1 MSHTQYS
8 LPIVCFHL
16 SFACTF
22 RSRIQQYGLFSLV
35 PCSLYSLTY
44 WFSLPQV
51 CCCLP
56 LANCLSTV
64 YQPIFINRLF
74 SFVKV
79 PFLVTCLLLSYTSLL
94 LPSSICHSTVLICYF
109 FLIYYSSLCH
119 YLSIVW
125 LLSIT
130 YLFLKDCNGTQNH
143 TQLIRNRTLDHL
155 AKVVLG
161 LSLVAVT

>member
-1 MSHTQYS
+1 MLRTCHIPSTVCKSSVFICH
-8 LPIVCFHL
+8 LPAL
-16 SFACTF
+16 SGHV
-22 RSRIQQYGLFSLV
+22 SSNMLFSLV

-94 LPSSICHSTVLICYF
+94 LPSSITH
-109 FLIYYSSLCH
+109 
-119 YLSIVW
+119 
-125 LLSIT
+125 
-130 YLFLKDCNGTQNH
+130 LFISV
-143 TQLIRNRTLDHL
+143 TQLFSSVIFFSFTTRHFVYICQLFDYC
-155 AKVVLG
+155 
-161 LSLVAVT
+161 LSLTYS

>member
-56 LANCLSTV
+56 LANCLSTF

-94 LPSSICHSTVLICYF
+94 LPSSISV
-109 FLIYYSSLCH
+109 
-119 YLSIVW
+119 
-125 LLSIT
+125 
-130 YLFLKDCNGTQNH
+130 
-143 TQLIRNRTLDHL
+143 TQLFSSVIFFSFTTRHFVTICQLFDYC
-155 AKVVLG
+155 
-161 LSLVAVT
+161 LSLTYS

>member
-22 RSRIQQYGLFSLV
+22 RSRIQQYALFSLV

-94 LPSSICHSTVLICYF
+94 LPSSITH
-109 FLIYYSSLCH
+109 
-119 YLSIVW
+119 
-125 LLSIT
+125 
-130 YLFLKDCNGTQNH
+130 LFISV
-143 TQLIRNRTLDHL
+143 TQLFSSVIFFSFTTRDFVYIWQLFDYC
-155 AKVVLG
+155 
-161 LSLVAVT
+161 LSLNYS

>member
-22 RSRIQQYGLFSLV
+22 RSRIQQYALFSLV

-94 LPSSICHSTVLICYF
+94 LSSP
-109 FLIYYSSLCH
+109 
-119 YLSIVW
+119 
-125 LLSIT
+125 IT
-130 YLFLKDCNGTQNH
+130 HLFISV
-143 TQLIRNRTLDHL
+143 TQLFSSVIFFSFTTRHFVYICQLFDYC
-155 AKVVLG
+155 
-161 LSLVAVT
+161 LSLTYS